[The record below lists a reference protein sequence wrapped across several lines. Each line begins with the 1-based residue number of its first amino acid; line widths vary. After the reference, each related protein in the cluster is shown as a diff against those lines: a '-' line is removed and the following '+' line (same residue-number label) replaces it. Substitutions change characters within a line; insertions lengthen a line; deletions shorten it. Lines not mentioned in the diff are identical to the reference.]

1 MNNYL
6 KRLNFLINLDNFNNS
21 QFSNIEHIRMKMTI
35 RVCLISALFGIIFSS
50 VLCTLTLYREALI
63 CISQPI
69 SYLIIA
75 WIVYKGKFE
84 LAKILHT
91 ITANFG
97 IFTFASI
104 CGIDSGVHLYIL
116 LGPTF
121 ILSLYDLSRKKE
133 IIFSILIY
141 LFTFFLFIKFQ
152 NNSLFPK
159 VDSSLLNK
167 DTSFILY
174 SINIVF
180 IVILST
186 LLMNYVLRLN
196 TNFIIEILKNNKSLN
211 EKEKSLQD
219 EIEQRKISEK
229 RLRKLFSEL
238 QLAYERVNHFSQMV
252 SHNLRSPIANLK
264 GIVTILNETENTEEE
279 KKEYLNAIFV
289 AAHKLDNVII
299 DMNEILS
306 IQKDL
311 TEKNKIVAFEDELNS
326 ILISEK
332 NTFEGK
338 NIKILADFEEI
349 PKIQSVNSFI
359 YSILHNLITNAIK
372 YRKPNTDCIIKL
384 KTYTKDEFVF
394 LSVEDNGL
402 GIDLNKNNN
411 KIFKPYKR
419 FHSHVEGRGLG
430 LYLVQTQAQMLG
442 GDVSIESELNI
453 GTKFIV
459 NLGKKDI

>member
-1 MNNYL
+1 MRGEAIVNVGE
-6 KRLNFLINLDNFNNS
+6 RF
-21 QFSNIEHIRMKMTI
+21 
-35 RVCLISALFGIIFSS
+35 ISVPTSYDTLSFGK
-50 VLCTLTLYREALI
+50 L
-63 CISQPI
+63 
-69 SYLIIA
+69 
-75 WIVYKGKFE
+75 
-84 LAKILHT
+84 
-91 ITANFG
+91 
-97 IFTFASI
+97 
-104 CGIDSGVHLYIL
+104 SG
-116 LGPTF
+116 
-121 ILSLYDLSRKKE
+121 
-133 IIFSILIY
+133 
-141 LFTFFLFIKFQ
+141 
-152 NNSLFPK
+152 
-159 VDSSLLNK
+159 DSSLEPFEIKVDKFVAQYNPK
-167 DTSFILY
+167 
-174 SINIVF
+174 
-180 IVILST
+180 
-186 LLMNYVLRLN
+186 
-196 TNFIIEILKNNKSLN
+196 TNAPEDYTAWLTVTYQGRTEKKTIKVNKSLN

-311 TEKNKIVAFEDELNS
+311 TEKNKIVVFEDELNS

-359 YSILHNLITNAIK
+359 HSILHNLITNAIK
-372 YRKPNTDCIIKL
+372 YRKPNTECIIKL

>member
-1 MNNYL
+1 MNNYI
-6 KRLNFLINLDNFNNS
+6 KNLNFLINLDKFNNS
-21 QFSNIEHIRMKMTI
+21 QFSNIEHIRMKMTM

-50 VLCTLTLYREALI
+50 VLITLTLYREALI

-69 SYLIIA
+69 SYFIIA

-84 LAKILHT
+84 IAKILHT

-97 IFTFASI
+97 IFTFASF

-141 LFTFFLFIKFQ
+141 LFTFFLYIKFP

-159 VDSSLLNK
+159 VDSSILNK

-196 TNFIIEILKNNKSLN
+196 TNFIIEILKKNKSLN

-359 YSILHNLITNAIK
+359 HSILHNLITNAIK
-372 YRKPNTDCIIKL
+372 YRKPNTECIIKIT
-384 KTYTKDEFVF
+384 TYTKDEFVF

>member
-1 MNNYL
+1 MNNYI
-6 KRLNFLINLDNFNNS
+6 KNLNFLINLDKFNNS
-21 QFSNIEHIRMKMTI
+21 QFSNIEHIRMKMTM

-50 VLCTLTLYREALI
+50 VLITLTLYREALI

-69 SYLIIA
+69 SYFIIA

-84 LAKILHT
+84 IAKILHT

-97 IFTFASI
+97 IFTFASF

-141 LFTFFLFIKFQ
+141 LFTFFLYIKFP

-159 VDSSLLNK
+159 VDSSILNK

-196 TNFIIEILKNNKSLN
+196 TNFIIEILKKNKSLN

-359 YSILHNLITNAIK
+359 HSILHNLITNAIK
-372 YRKPNTDCIIKL
+372 YRKPNTECIIKI